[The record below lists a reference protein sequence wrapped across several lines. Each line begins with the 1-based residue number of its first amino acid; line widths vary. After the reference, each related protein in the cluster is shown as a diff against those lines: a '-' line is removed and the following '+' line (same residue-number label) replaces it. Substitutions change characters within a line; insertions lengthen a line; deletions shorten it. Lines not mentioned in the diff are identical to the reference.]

1 MTHSDKLVKHP
12 SFSSFSTCPRFPKEN
27 YGNYD
32 CLVFMEI
39 LLLAQLI
46 VFWEPDN
53 GWHKAGRCTKHGDP
67 MHFTHK
73 IQIFR
78 ISRIIFRV

>member
-1 MTHSDKLVKHP
+1 MTQNYLSNTHP
-12 SFSSFSTCPRFPKEN
+12 PPPPQPPKKRRL
-27 YGNYD
+27 GNYD
-32 CLVFMEI
+32 YLVFMEI
-39 LLLAQLI
+39 LLLLAQLI

-67 MHFTHK
+67 MHFIHN